1 MKRHTKGLK
10 NVYTVLIY
18 NVLHF
23 SFLKIQSGSL
33 RRGTPCTWCKG
44 TTKKRK
50 NKAGSIQ
57 ETFFACFYPRDRLF
71 FKDIENLFHILL
83 PLAKKLSGLLFSLR
97 KDCLR
102 IGKRDLEKGKQAA
115 GYRRARTRK
124 NAFRSTVFAKRTMH
138 CLCPCKCKQQGFPD
152 FPAPVCCLSLG

>member
-10 NVYTVLIY
+10 NVCTVLIY

-57 ETFFACFYPRDRLF
+57 ETGSRQEPENREILVACICMDIDNALFFLQIQCSGRHSSLSSHGGIRLPVFLSPGLFFQSEDNPYAEKKASLKVFFA
-71 FKDIENLFHILL
+71 
-83 PLAKKLSGLLFSLR
+83 SGR
-97 KDCLR
+97 R
-102 IGKRDLEKGKQAA
+102 I
-115 GYRRARTRK
+115 
-124 NAFRSTVFAKRTMH
+124 
-138 CLCPCKCKQQGFPD
+138 
-152 FPAPVCCLSLG
+152 